1 MESAQQVLVSGVLAG
16 LEYGLAAVGLTLIFG
31 LTRVLNLALG
41 AFFALGAYLAY
52 QSTALGLPAVVGVVP
67 AAVAGALLGGAVD
80 RALVRPLRTDA
91 FGASIALLG
100 LAIAAEAGYA
110 AVWGAASHSVPFRLP
125 TLLIGRI
132 VLSEEQIIAAGV
144 TAAALCTI
152 AVCMST
158 RPGLAF
164 KAIAADPVVAE
175 LAGVHIGRVETATF
189 NLASA
194 MAAVAGSLVSPL
206 LTISPTMGRAPL
218 VLILAMVA
226 IGGPGR
232 FWGTLGGGLLVGL
245 IATAA
250 GFYLTAPWPYI
261 ILLGLPAGALAW
273 RGSLGNG
280 AAGPRCSF

>member
-31 LTRVLNLALG
+31 LTRVLNLAHG
-41 AFFALGAYLAY
+41 AFFALGAYLTY
-52 QSTALGLPAVVGVVP
+52 QSTALGLPAFVGVVP
-67 AAVAGALLGGAVD
+67 AAVAGALVGGAVD
-80 RALVRPLRTDA
+80 RTLVRPLRTDA

-100 LAIAAEAGYA
+100 LAIVAEEGYA
-110 AVWGAASHSVPFRLP
+110 AVWGAGSHSVPFRLP

-144 TAAALCTI
+144 AAVALGSI

-164 KAIAADPVVAE
+164 KAIAADPVIAE
-175 LAGVHIGRVETATF
+175 VAGVHIGRVETATF
-189 NLASA
+189 SLACA
-194 MAAVAGSLVSPL
+194 MAATAGSLVSPL

-232 FWGTLGGGLLVGL
+232 FWGTLGGSLLVGFT
-245 IATAA
+245 ATVA
-250 GFYLTAPWPYI
+250 GFYLAAPWPYVV
-261 ILLGLPAGALAW
+261 ILALTGVALVW
-273 RGSLGNG
+273 RGVWPPGHT
-280 AAGPRCSF
+280 RRR

>member
-1 MESAQQVLVSGVLAG
+1 MESVQQVLVSGVLAG
-16 LEYGLAAVGLTLIFG
+16 LEYGLAAVGLTLVFG
-31 LTRVLNLALG
+31 LTRVLNLAHG
-41 AFFALGAYLAY
+41 AFFALGAYLTY
-52 QSTALGLPAVVGVVP
+52 QSTAWGLPAFAGVVP
-67 AAVAGALLGGAVD
+67 AAVAGAFVGGAVD

-100 LAIAAEAGYA
+100 LGIVAEEGYA
-110 AVWGAASHSVPFRLP
+110 AVWGAGFHSVPFRLP

-144 TAAALCTI
+144 AAAALSAI

-164 KAIAADPVVAE
+164 KAIAADREIAE

-189 NLASA
+189 SLACATAA
-194 MAAVAGSLVSPL
+194 MAGSLVSPF

-232 FWGTLGGGLLVGL
+232 LWGTLGASLLVGL
-245 IATAA
+245 TATVA
-250 GFYLTAPWPYI
+250 GFYLATPWPYVA
-261 ILLGLPAGALAW
+261 ILVLTAAALVW
-273 RGSLGNG
+273 RGGWAPGG
-280 AAGPRCSF
+280 ARRA

>member
-31 LTRVLNLALG
+31 LTRVLNLSHG
-41 AFFALGAYLAY
+41 AFFALGAYLTY
-52 QSTALGLPAVVGVVP
+52 QSTALGLPAFVGVVP
-67 AAVAGALLGGAVD
+67 AAVAGALVGGAVD
-80 RALVRPLRTDA
+80 RTLVRPLRTDA
-91 FGASIALLG
+91 FAASIALLG
-100 LAIAAEAGYA
+100 LAIVAEEGYA
-110 AVWGAASHSVPFRLP
+110 AVWGAGSHSVPFRLP

-144 TAAALCTI
+144 AAAALGSI

-164 KAIAADPVVAE
+164 KAIAADPLIAE
-175 LAGVHIGRVETATF
+175 VAGVHIGRAEAATF
-189 NLASA
+189 SLACA
-194 MAAVAGSLVSPL
+194 MAAMAGSLVSPL

-232 FWGTLGGGLLVGL
+232 FWGTLGASLLVGVT
-245 IATAA
+245 ATVT
-250 GFYLTAPWPYI
+250 GFYLAAPWPYVV
-261 ILLGLPAGALAW
+261 ILVLTAVALVW
-273 RGSLGNG
+273 RGVWPP
-280 AAGPRCSF
+280 GPTRPR